1 MVELLDVDVRPARTI
16 AVLPHTGE
24 APPRPR
30 SQWRT
35 TLQPLALDLALPFGA
50 YYVSR
55 NVFGTAMI
63 TAFAVS
69 GAASLGTL
77 LVSLRRERR
86 VSTLSALVL
95 AVNVAGLALTFVGG
109 DVRLVAAKDAV
120 ISSVVGFGI
129 LVSVWRGRPA
139 LAEALR
145 PFITHGRPPL
155 DDAWDRLAT
164 ASPRFRRLVAS
175 HSLVLGG
182 AFVLDCVV
190 RVLCA
195 AYAPLGV
202 LGWVGTAATIGALVI
217 GAVGWGAVF
226 GDPLARMVIA
236 ESGQHCVVEEPAS
249 W

>member
-1 MVELLDVDVRPARTI
+1 MVELLDVDVRPARTLT
-16 AVLPHTGE
+16 ATPYLGE
-24 APPRPR
+24 APQRPPAG
-30 SQWRT
+30 WRT
-35 TLQPLALDLALPFGA
+35 TLRPLAVDLALPFGA

-55 NVFGTAMI
+55 DVLGTTMI

-69 GAASLGTL
+69 GAVSLGTL

-86 VSTLSALVL
+86 VSALSALVL

-155 DDAWDRLAT
+155 DDAWDRLTT

-182 AFVLDCVV
+182 AFVADCVV

-202 LGWVGTAATIGALVI
+202 LGWIGTAATVGALVL

-226 GDPLARMVIA
+226 GDRLARMVIA
-236 ESGQHCVVEEPAS
+236 ESGADCADAPGPG
-249 W
+249 